1 MTRSLLVLAMF
12 CSCAAL
18 ADSGSPVVDQAVIN
32 SSGQNYQGNFSVN
45 QAAGDQQQQINGR
58 AIAIGTQAQATG
70 QYRQNIDTRADP
82 ARDAR
87 SAIEGTAF
95 SNGNGILGVNQS
107 SGANNQQINAVRLGI
122 NCNSASPQSID
133 DSVLSQQNVALLQ
146 GSGTAGHTPGNRQ
159 VATSDQAFTGSRGVV
174 QLNQSAGVGNQ
185 SVNALS
191 VRVSN

>member
-45 QAAGDQQQQINGR
+45 QAAGDQQQQVNGR
-58 AIAIGTQAQATG
+58 TIAIGTDAQATG
-70 QYRQNIDTRADP
+70 QYRQSIDTRADP
-82 ARDAR
+82 ARDSR

-122 NCNSASPQSID
+122 SASPQSID

>member
-1 MTRSLLVLAMF
+1 MNRSLLLLALF

-18 ADSGSPVVDQAVIN
+18 ADSSSPVVDQAVIN

-45 QAAGDQQQQINGR
+45 QAAGDQQQQVNGR
-58 AIAIGTQAQATG
+58 VISLGTDAQATG
-70 QYRQNIDTRADP
+70 QYRQSIDTRADP
-82 ARDAR
+82 ARNAR

-95 SNGNGILGVNQS
+95 SNGSGILGVNQS

-122 NCNSASPQSID
+122 SAAPQSID
-133 DSVLSQQNVALLQ
+133 DSALSQQNVALLQ

>member
-1 MTRSLLVLAMF
+1 MTRSLLVLVML
-12 CSCAAL
+12 CASASVL
-18 ADSGSPVVDQAVIN
+18 ADSTSPVVDQAVIG
-32 SSGQNYQGNFSVN
+32 SSGQNYQGNFSLN
-45 QAAGDQQQQINGR
+45 QAAGDQQQQVNGR

-70 QYRQNIDTRADP
+70 QYRQQINTRADS

-87 SAIEGTAF
+87 SVIEGNAF
-95 SNGNGILGVNQS
+95 SNGNGILGINQS
-107 SGANNQQINAVRLGI
+107 SGANNQQINAVRLGV
-122 NCNSASPQSID
+122 SVQPQSID

-146 GSGTAGHTPGNRQ
+146 GSGTAEHTPGNRQ

>member
-1 MTRSLLVLAMF
+1 MSRSFLIVAMF

-18 ADSGSPVVDQAVIN
+18 ADSNTPVVDQAVIG
-32 SSGQNYQGNFSVN
+32 SVGQNYQGNFSVN

-58 AIAIGTQAQATG
+58 AIAIGTEAQASG
-70 QYRQNIDTRADP
+70 QYRQQVNTRIDPLRN
-82 ARDAR
+82 AR
-87 SAIEGTAF
+87 STIEGNAF
-95 SNGNGILGVNQS
+95 SNGSGILGVNQS
-107 SGANNQQINAVRLGI
+107 SGANNQQINAVRLSI
-122 NCNSASPQSID
+122 SAQAQSID

-146 GSGTAGHTPGNRQ
+146 GSGTTEHSPGNRQ

-185 SVNALS
+185 SVNTLS

>member
-1 MTRSLLVLAMF
+1 MTRSLLLLAMF

-18 ADSGSPVVDQAVIN
+18 ADSNSPVVDQAVIS
-32 SSGQNYQGNFSVN
+32 SSGQNYQGNVSVN
-45 QAAGDQQQQINGR
+45 QAAGDQQQQVNGR
-58 AIAIGTQAQATG
+58 AIAIGTDAQATG
-70 QYRQNIDTRADP
+70 QYRQQLNTRADP
-82 ARDAR
+82 ARDSR
-87 SAIEGTAF
+87 SAIEGNAF
-95 SNGNGILGVNQS
+95 SNGSGILGVNQS
-107 SGANNQQINAVRLGI
+107 SGANNQQINAVRLGV
-122 NCNSASPQSID
+122 NVQPQSID

-146 GSGTAGHTPGNRQ
+146 GSGTTGHSPGNRQ

>member
-1 MTRSLLVLAMF
+1 MTRSLLMVAMF

-18 ADSGSPVVDQAVIN
+18 ADSNTPVVDQAVIG
-32 SSGQNYQGNFSVN
+32 SAGQNYQGNFSVN

-58 AIAIGTQAQATG
+58 AIAIGTAEAQATG
-70 QYRQNIDTRADP
+70 QYRQQLNTRIDPQRN
-82 ARDAR
+82 AR
-87 SAIEGTAF
+87 SAIEGSAF
-95 SNGNGILGVNQS
+95 SNGSGILGVNQS

-122 NCNSASPQSID
+122 SAQAQSID

-146 GSGTAGHTPGNRQ
+146 GSGTTEHSPGNRQ

-185 SVNALS
+185 SINTLS